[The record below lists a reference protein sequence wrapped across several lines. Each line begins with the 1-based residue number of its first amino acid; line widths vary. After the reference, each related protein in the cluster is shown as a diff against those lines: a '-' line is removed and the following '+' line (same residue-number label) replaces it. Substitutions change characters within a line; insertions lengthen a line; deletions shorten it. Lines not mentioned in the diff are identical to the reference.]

1 MLASLRISVTTT
13 SYITTELSKLGKH
26 KCLSQSRD
34 DYDVNMFQIFVFTDN
49 GTTIHEKLKEV
60 TGQKT
65 VPNVFIRGKHI
76 GGADDTI
83 KLHEEGKLMNL
94 IVPPSENYTYDLVV
108 IGGGSGGLA
117 CSKVMLW
124 SHDFSQL

>member
-1 MLASLRISVTTT
+1 
-13 SYITTELSKLGKH
+13 
-26 KCLSQSRD
+26 
-34 DYDVNMFQIFVFTDN
+34 MFQIFVFTDN

-76 GGADDTI
+76 GGADYTV

>member
-1 MLASLRISVTTT
+1 MISTCF
-13 SYITTELSKLGKH
+13 KH
-26 KCLSQSRD
+26 
-34 DYDVNMFQIFVFTDN
+34 YFVFTDN
-49 GTTIHEKLKEV
+49 GTTIHEKLKEI
-60 TGQKT
+60 TGQNT

-83 KLHEEGKLMNL
+83 KLHEQGKLMNL

-117 CSKVMLW
+117 CSKVMLIKP
-124 SHDFSQL
+124 